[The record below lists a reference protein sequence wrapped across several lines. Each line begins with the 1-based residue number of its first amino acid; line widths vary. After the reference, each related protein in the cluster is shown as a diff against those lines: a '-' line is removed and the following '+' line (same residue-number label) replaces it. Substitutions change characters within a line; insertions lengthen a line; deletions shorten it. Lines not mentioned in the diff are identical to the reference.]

1 VITTLSKLR
10 RRVENNVD
18 AEAKATSKNRRRL
31 NPATLPST
39 QDAIAVVAVQDDVLI
54 LRNHAVVAGVGFGS
68 MNDALLADESID
80 ARLAGYRDLLKAV
93 QFDFQL
99 LIGTRPQDLHA
110 YRAKI
115 QRQSERLSQVQ
126 VLVDR
131 MELRLPDYLRDTK
144 DFGEAAFE
152 QHFGFHPR
160 ALIGTPGHAHQAATV
175 LCDPR
180 VMGPLSQATPA
191 QQEAALR
198 TPRDLC
204 DSTARLLAHWQSIL
218 AERLAYAEMEV
229 EALQAPVRTFHFVT
243 AFNPRL
249 IAPIKAGALSADEL
263 DKAKRELD
271 HRCAQISAGLRQM
284 RLPHWRATH
293 AELLEDIRHL
303 YHPSLAQLHH
313 ELRAERSV
321 AMRLASVVR

>member
-1 VITTLSKLR
+1 MITTLNKFR
-10 RRVENNVD
+10 RRVERDVD
-18 AEAKATSKNRRRL
+18 DPANAAHKAGKRL
-31 NPATLPST
+31 NPASLPST
-39 QDAIAVVAVQDDVLI
+39 QDAIAVVAAQDDVLI
-54 LRNHAVVAGVGFGS
+54 LRNHAVVAGIGFGS

-80 ARLAGYRDLLKAV
+80 ARLAGYRDLLKTI

-99 LIGTRPQDLHA
+99 LIGTRPQDLRA
-110 YRAKI
+110 YRAKM
-115 QRQSERLSQVQ
+115 QRQSERLSQTQ

-131 MELRLPDYLRDTK
+131 MLARLPDFVRSTK
-144 DFGEAAFE
+144 DFGAVAFE

-175 LCDPR
+175 LCDLR
-180 VMGPLSQATPA
+180 VMTPLSQAKPE

-198 TPRDLC
+198 TPRELC
-204 DSTARLLAHWQSIL
+204 DSTAQLLARWQAII
-218 AERLAYAEMEV
+218 AERLAYVEMEV
-229 EALQAPVRTFHFVT
+229 EALQAPVRTFYFVT

-249 IAPIKAGALSADEL
+249 IAPIKAGSLSADEL
-263 DKAKRELD
+263 DKARRELD
-271 HRCAQISAGLRQM
+271 HRCAQLSAGLRQM

-293 AELLEDIRHL
+293 GELLEDIRHL